1 MSEQADDSQKTEEP
15 TSKRLRDARSKGQV
29 AVSREINTWVL
40 LFGTGLMIA
49 LVFPTLMNEMALVFR
64 SFLERPH
71 ELLTDRG
78 GLGNVTTDLILEV
91 AAILLLPLA
100 IFMIL
105 AIFAGASQTGLNF
118 ATKPIEPELSKLS
131 PMKGLQRLFSAKQLV
146 EFVKGILKIGIVGAI
161 GVILLLPEIS
171 RLDTLPT
178 MDPAELLK
186 EIQELILRIFIG
198 ILAILFVIAV
208 VDVIFQRMQHIKQL
222 RMTKQEVKEEFK
234 NTEGD
239 PQVKGRLR
247 QIRMQRTRE
256 RMMQA
261 VPSAD
266 VVITNPTHFAVALSY
281 KPDDMEAP
289 ILVAKGQDAIAH
301 RIRGVAEENDVPIV
315 ENPPLARA
323 LYASVDI
330 DQEVPAEHYEA
341 VAKVIS
347 YVFGLSGRRM
357 PA

>member
-49 LVFPTLMNEMALVFR
+49 LLFPTLMNDLALVFR

-78 GLGNVTTDLILEV
+78 GLGIVTTDLILEV
-91 AAILLLPLA
+91 AAILLLPMA
-100 IFMIL
+100 VFMFL

-118 ATKPIEPELSKLS
+118 ATKPIEPELNKLS

-146 EFVKGILKIGIVGAI
+146 EFVKGIIKIIIVGAI
-161 GVILLLPEIS
+161 GVILLLPEVA

-178 MDPAELLK
+178 MEPVELLK
-186 EIQELILRIFIG
+186 EIQELILRVFIG

-208 VDVIFQRMQHIKQL
+208 ADVIFQRMQHIKQL

-281 KPDDMEAP
+281 KPDEMEAP
-289 ILVAKGQDAIAH
+289 ILVAKGQDNIAH
-301 RIRGVAEENDVPIV
+301 RIRDVAEENDVPIV

-323 LYASVDI
+323 LYASVEI
-330 DQEVPAEHYEA
+330 DQEVPADHYEA

-357 PA
+357 PG